1 MKTYQFKILKVKF
14 DLMFGFVG
22 FGFTKYSF
30 MKTSMTFL
38 WDWNIRF
45 GIIGLIKW
53 QSKSFEELK
62 KMSDIAWDEKWK
74 RAGYAAN
81 PKLEKGVKV

>member
-1 MKTYQFKILKVKF
+1 MKIYQFKIFKVKF

-30 MKTSMTFL
+30 KKTSMTFL
-38 WDWNIRF
+38 WDWNIRL
-45 GIIGLIKW
+45 GIIGLVKW

-62 KMSDIAWDEKWK
+62 KMSDIAWDIKWK
-74 RAGYAAN
+74 QTGYTTD
-81 PKLEKGVKV
+81 PRLGE

>member
-30 MKTSMTFL
+30 KKTSMTFL

-53 QSKSFEELK
+53 QTKSFEELK
-62 KMSDIAWDEKWK
+62 KESDIAWDKKWK
-74 RAGYAAN
+74 QAGYTN
-81 PKLEKGVKV
+81 DPKLEVKI

>member
-1 MKTYQFKILKVKF
+1 MKTYRFKILKIKF

-30 MKTSMTFL
+30 KKTSMTFL
-38 WDWNIRF
+38 WDCNIRF
-45 GIIGLIKW
+45 GIIGLQKW
-53 QSKSFEELK
+53 QSKNFKELK

-74 RAGYAAN
+74 QAGYITN
-81 PKLEKGVKV
+81 PKLEKKVKV